1 MLDSVARYIRRHE
14 LIAAGDRVLVA
25 ISGGSDS
32 LALLEILRQLA
43 PGWPFELAAA
53 HLDHGLRSDSAAD
66 AAFVADRCARL
77 GVALETKRIDVRE
90 RASELSGGLE
100 AAARTIRR
108 NFLQQAAERQECR
121 VIALGHQ
128 RDDQAETVLER
139 LLRGSGATGLAA
151 MRPRSGP
158 FVRPLLECT
167 RRQLCEYLQVQGLA
181 WREDASND
189 DPAFTRNRIRGQLL
203 PLLTTF
209 NPRIHERLA
218 ELSTRL
224 ALEEDFWEAQLERC
238 EAERVQLL
246 GDGLELSVTAL
257 ATLHPALRD
266 RLLLRLL
273 ARVRG
278 VRQGLLSVHVSAVVG
293 LLEPGSPQR
302 EVHLPGLWVLRRYDR
317 LEIRSRPATTADT
330 YVLTVASPGVYPLP
344 GDLVL
349 EVSLHEGAGPR
360 NPWVAEFAADQIA
373 WPLSVRNL
381 RPGDRIAL
389 PGGGRQRLKE
399 LLRAARL
406 SHEQRSFVPL
416 VVADEILWV
425 AGLRRVP
432 GRLPKPGGTVLR
444 LTLGGADWP
453 TNNL

>member
-1 MLDSVARYIRRHE
+1 MLDSVANFIRQHG
-14 LIAAGDRVLVA
+14 LIAPGDRVLAAV
-25 ISGGSDS
+25 SGGSDS

-43 PGWPFELAAA
+43 RIWPFELTAA
-53 HLDHGLRSDSAAD
+53 HLDHGLRGDSVAD
-66 AAFVADRCARL
+66 ADFVAVCCARL
-77 GVALETKRIDVRE
+77 GVGLETARIEVRE
-90 RASELSGGLE
+90 RASELPGGLE

-108 NFLQQAAERQECR
+108 TFLRQVAERLGCR

-151 MRPRSGP
+151 MRPQSGP
-158 FVRPLLECT
+158 FVRPLLECS
-167 RRQLCEYLQVQGLA
+167 RQQLCEFLQSQGLA
-181 WREDASND
+181 WREDVSNS

-203 PLLTTF
+203 PLLATF
-209 NPRIHERLA
+209 NPRIGERLA
-218 ELSTRL
+218 GLSTRL
-224 ALEEDFWEAQLERC
+224 ALEEDFWAAQLERC
-238 EAERVQLL
+238 EAELVRPL
-246 GDGLELSVTAL
+246 GDGLELAVSAL
-257 ATLHPALRD
+257 AVLHPALRD

-278 VRQGLLSVHVSAVVG
+278 MRQGLLAVHVAAAVG
-293 LLEPGSPQR
+293 LLESGGPQR
-302 EVHLPGLWVLRRYDR
+302 EVHLPGLRVLRRYDR
-317 LEIRSRPATTADT
+317 LEIRSRPVATADA
-330 YVLTVASPGVYPLP
+330 YVLTVTSPGRYPLP

-349 EVSLHEGAGPR
+349 EVSLHEAAGPQD
-360 NPWVAEFAADQIA
+360 PWTAEFAADRVA
-373 WPLSVRNL
+373 WPLVVRNP

-406 SHEQRSFVPL
+406 SREQRSFVPL
-416 VVADEILWV
+416 VVADEVLWV
-425 AGLRRVP
+425 AGLRRAP

-444 LTLGGADWP
+444 LTLRGADWP